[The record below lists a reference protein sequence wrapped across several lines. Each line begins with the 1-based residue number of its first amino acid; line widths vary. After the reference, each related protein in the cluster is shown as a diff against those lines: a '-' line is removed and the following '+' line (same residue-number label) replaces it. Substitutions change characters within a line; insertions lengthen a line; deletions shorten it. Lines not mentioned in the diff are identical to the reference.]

1 MRRQHQ
7 PLRLAADDLARALSP
22 RFLDGLQ
29 QTFELVLID
38 QGSDRSV
45 VVIAQTARTF
55 CLVVEFLKAS
65 VTRSSPAFSRYRV
78 DTCE

>member
-29 QTFELVLID
+29 QTFELVLTD
-38 QGSDRSV
+38 RGSDRSV
-45 VVIAQTARTF
+45 VVISSNGSNILP
-55 CLVVEFLKAS
+55 CHSNFLSIGDA
-65 VTRSSPAFSRYRV
+65 
-78 DTCE
+78 